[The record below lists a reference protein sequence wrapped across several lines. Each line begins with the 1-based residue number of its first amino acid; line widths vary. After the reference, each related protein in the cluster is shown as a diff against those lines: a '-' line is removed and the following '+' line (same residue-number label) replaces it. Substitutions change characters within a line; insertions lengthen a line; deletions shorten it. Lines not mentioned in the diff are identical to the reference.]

1 MITSLSDKEIM
12 YWNDRLVDHQ
22 LGIFVKAQYNANTI
36 FPAIEYTTD
45 ITRQVVSQQTWG
57 RNLYPSE
64 GESGAKVTKEPHIRY
79 NLVFSIEY
87 SMVDKFNKI
96 YNIIK
101 HNNLQTKV
109 YLNDGFGK
117 TVGTYRDINFDKLT
131 IDFKNK
137 QHTLYKKDYVKYDYM
152 LEGNLGDIMG
162 YVKFIED
169 SLIFLTIEP
178 KFKISEVVSDV
189 TNRSTDY
196 LVLKYEYQQ
205 IGSKYSIE
213 YIVSEILNDT
223 PDTII
228 RYGKST
234 LMNEDQ
240 LTWSRTA
247 RIDEVINNE

>member
-12 YWNDRLVDHQ
+12 SWNDRLVDHQ

-36 FPAIEYTTD
+36 FPAIEYATD
-45 ITRQVVSQQTWG
+45 ITRPNSASWG
-57 RNLYPSE
+57 RNLYPNE
-64 GESGAKVTKEPHIRY
+64 GESGVKVTKEPYIRY
-79 NLVFSIEY
+79 NLVFSIEN
-87 SMVDKFNKI
+87 SMVDNFNEI

-131 IDFKNK
+131 IDFKNE

-169 SLIFLTIEP
+169 ALTFITIEP

-205 IGSKYSIE
+205 MGSKYSIE

-228 RYGKST
+228 RYGKSN
-234 LMNEDQ
+234 LMNENQ

>member
-1 MITSLSDKEIM
+1 MITSLSDREIM
-12 YWNDRLVDHQ
+12 SWNDRLIDHQ
-22 LGIFVKAQYNANTI
+22 LGIFIKAQYNSNTI
-36 FPAIEYTTD
+36 FPAIEYSTD
-45 ITRQVVSQQTWG
+45 ITRQEVSQQIWG
-57 RNLYPSE
+57 RNLYTND
-64 GESGAKVTKEPHIRY
+64 SGNVVKEPHIRY
-79 NLVFSIEY
+79 NLVFSIEN
-87 SMVDKFNKI
+87 SMDDKFHEI

-101 HNNLQTKV
+101 HSNLQTKV

-117 TVGTYRDINFDKLT
+117 TVGTYRDINFDNLT
-131 IDFKNK
+131 IDFKNEY
-137 QHTLYKKDYVKYDYM
+137 HTLYKKDYIKYDYM

-169 SLIFLTIEP
+169 ALIFLIIEP

-189 TNRSTDY
+189 TNRSIDY

-205 IGSKYSIE
+205 TGNKYTIE
-213 YIVSEILNDT
+213 YILSEILNDK

-228 RYGKST
+228 RYGNST
-234 LMNEDQ
+234 LMKEDQ

>member
-1 MITSLSDKEIM
+1 MITSLSDREIM
-12 YWNDRLVDHQ
+12 SWNDRLVDHQ

-36 FPAIEYTTD
+36 FPAIEYTSD
-45 ITRQVVSQQTWG
+45 ITRQVVSQQSWG
-57 RNLYPSE
+57 RNLYTNSD
-64 GESGAKVTKEPHIRY
+64 GNVVKEPHIRY
-79 NLVFSIEY
+79 NLVFSIEN
-87 SMVDKFNKI
+87 SMIDKFDKI

-109 YLNDGFGK
+109 YLNDGLGK
-117 TVGTYRDINFDKLT
+117 TVGKYRDINFDNLI
-131 IDFKNK
+131 IDFKNE

-169 SLIFLTIEP
+169 TLTFITIEP

-196 LVLKYEYQQ
+196 LVSKYEYQQ
-205 IGSKYSIE
+205 TGSKYTIE

>member
-1 MITSLSDKEIM
+1 MITSLSDREIM
-12 YWNDRLVDHQ
+12 SWNDRLVDYQ

-36 FPAIEYTTD
+36 FPAIEYCTD
-45 ITRQVVSQQTWG
+45 ITRPVVSKQTWG
-57 RNLYPSE
+57 RNLYTNDSDN
-64 GESGAKVTKEPHIRY
+64 VVKEPHIRY
-79 NLVFSIEY
+79 NLVFSIEN
-87 SMVDKFNKI
+87 SMVDKFNEI

-117 TVGTYRDINFDKLT
+117 TVGTYRDINFDNLV
-131 IDFKNK
+131 IDFKTEY
-137 QHTLYKKDYVKYDYM
+137 HTLYKKDYTKYDYM
-152 LEGNLGDIMG
+152 FEGNLGDIMG

-169 SLIFLTIEP
+169 ALIFITIEP

-189 TNRSTDY
+189 TNRSVDY

-228 RYGKST
+228 RYGKSN

>member
-12 YWNDRLVDHQ
+12 SWNDRLVDHQ
-22 LGIFVKAQYNANTI
+22 LGIFIKAQYNANTI
-36 FPAIEYTTD
+36 FPAIEYATD
-45 ITRQVVSQQTWG
+45 ITRPVVSQQSWG
-57 RNLYPSE
+57 RNLYTNDT
-64 GESGAKVTKEPHIRY
+64 GNVVKEPHIRY
-79 NLVFSIEY
+79 NLVFSIEN
-87 SMVDKFNKI
+87 SMVDKFDKI

-169 SLIFLTIEP
+169 ALTFITIEP

-205 IGSKYSIE
+205 MGSKYSIE

-234 LMNEDQ
+234 LMNENQ

>member
-1 MITSLSDKEIM
+1 MITSLSDREIM
-12 YWNDRLVDHQ
+12 SWNDRLVDHQ

-36 FPAIEYTTD
+36 FPAIEYSVD
-45 ITRQVVSQQTWG
+45 ITRPVPSKQSSWG
-57 RNLYPSE
+57 RNLYTSD
-64 GESGAKVTKEPHIRY
+64 GVKVTKEPHIRY
-79 NLVFSIEY
+79 NLVFSIEN
-87 SMVDKFNKI
+87 SMVDKFNEI

-101 HNNLQTKV
+101 HSNLQTKV

-117 TVGTYRDINFDKLT
+117 TVGTYRDINFDNLV
-131 IDFKNK
+131 IDFKTEY
-137 QHTLYKKDYVKYDYM
+137 HTLYKKDYTKHDYM
-152 LEGNLGDIMG
+152 FEGNLGDIMG

-213 YIVSEILNDT
+213 YIVSEILNDN

>member
-12 YWNDRLVDHQ
+12 AWNDRLVDHQ
-22 LGIFVKAQYNANTI
+22 LGIFVKAQYNSNTF
-36 FPAIEYTTD
+36 FPAIEYSVD
-45 ITRQVVSQQTWG
+45 ITRPVPNASWG
-57 RNLYPSE
+57 RNMYTNE
-64 GESGAKVTKEPHIRY
+64 GDSGVKVTKEPHIRY
-79 NLVFSIEY
+79 NLVFSIEN
-87 SMVDKFNKI
+87 SMVDKFNEI
-96 YNIIK
+96 YNLIK

-109 YLNDGFGK
+109 YLDDGFGK
-117 TVGTYRDINFDKLT
+117 TVGTYRDINIDNLV
-131 IDFKNK
+131 IDFKNE
-137 QHTLYKKDYVKYDYM
+137 QHTLYKKDYTKYDYM
-152 LEGNLGDIMG
+152 IEGNLGDIMG

-169 SLIFLTIEP
+169 SLTFLTIEP

-205 IGSKYSIE
+205 VGNKYTIE
-213 YIVSEILNDT
+213 YIVSEILNDN

-234 LMNEDQ
+234 LMNENQ

-247 RIDEVINNE
+247 RIDEVIE

>member
-1 MITSLSDKEIM
+1 MITSLSDREIM
-12 YWNDRLVDHQ
+12 AWNDRLVDHQ

-36 FPAIEYTTD
+36 FPAIEYSAD

-57 RNLYPSE
+57 RNLYTND
-64 GESGAKVTKEPHIRY
+64 SGNVVKEPHIRY
-79 NLVFSIEY
+79 NLVFSIEN
-87 SMVDKFNKI
+87 SMVDKFNEI
-96 YNIIK
+96 YNLIK
-101 HNNLQTKV
+101 HNNLQTKI

-117 TVGTYRDINFDKLT
+117 TVGTYRDINFDNLT
-131 IDFKNK
+131 IDFKNE
-137 QHTLYKKDYVKYDYM
+137 QHTLYKKDYTKYDYM

-169 SLIFLTIEP
+169 ALTFITIEP
-178 KFKISEVVSDV
+178 KFKISEVVSDI

-196 LVLKYEYQQ
+196 LVLKYVFT
-205 IGSKYSIE
+205 SHSIE

>member
-12 YWNDRLVDHQ
+12 AWNDRLVDHQ
-22 LGIFVKAQYNANTI
+22 LGIFVKAQYNSNTF
-36 FPAIEYTTD
+36 FPAIEYSVD
-45 ITRQVVSQQTWG
+45 ITRPVPNASWG
-57 RNLYPSE
+57 RNMYTNE
-64 GESGAKVTKEPHIRY
+64 GDSGVKVTKEPHIRY
-79 NLVFSIEY
+79 NLVFSIEN
-87 SMVDKFNKI
+87 SMVDKFNEI
-96 YNIIK
+96 YNLIK

-109 YLNDGFGK
+109 YLNDE
-117 TVGTYRDINFDKLT
+117 YRDINIDNLV
-131 IDFKNK
+131 IDFKNE
-137 QHTLYKKDYVKYDYM
+137 QHTLYKKDYIKYDYM
-152 LEGNLGDIMG
+152 FEGNLGDIMG

-178 KFKISEVVSDV
+178 KFKISEVISDV

-205 IGSKYSIE
+205 TGSKYTIE
-213 YIVSEILNDT
+213 YIVSEILNDN

-234 LMNEDQ
+234 LMNESQ

-247 RIDEVINNE
+247 RIDEVIE

>member
-12 YWNDRLVDHQ
+12 SWNDRLVDHQ

-36 FPAIEYTTD
+36 FPAIEYVTD
-45 ITRQVVSQQTWG
+45 ITRQVVSPQQSWG
-57 RNLYPSE
+57 RNLYTNDT
-64 GESGAKVTKEPHIRY
+64 GNVTKEPYIRY
-79 NLVFSIEY
+79 NLVFSIEN
-87 SMVDKFNKI
+87 SMVDKFNEI

-101 HNNLQTKV
+101 HSNLQTKV

-131 IDFKNK
+131 IDFKTE

-169 SLIFLTIEP
+169 TLTFITIEP

-205 IGSKYSIE
+205 MGSKYSIE

-228 RYGKST
+228 RYGKSN
-234 LMNEDQ
+234 LMNENQ

>member
-12 YWNDRLVDHQ
+12 SWNDRLVDHQ

-36 FPAIEYTTD
+36 FPAIEYSVD
-45 ITRQVVSQQTWG
+45 ITRPVPNGNWG
-57 RNLYPSE
+57 RNMYTNE
-64 GESGAKVTKEPHIRY
+64 GDSGVKVTKEPHIRY
-79 NLVFSIEY
+79 NLIFSIEN
-87 SMVDKFNKI
+87 SMVDKFNEI
-96 YNIIK
+96 YNLIK

-117 TVGTYRDINFDKLT
+117 TVGTYRDINFDNLT
-131 IDFKNK
+131 IDFKTES
-137 QHTLYKKDYVKYDYM
+137 HTLYKKDYVKYDYM
-152 LEGNLGDIMG
+152 FEGNLGDIMG

-169 SLIFLTIEP
+169 ALTFITIEP

-205 IGSKYSIE
+205 MGNKYTIE

-234 LMNEDQ
+234 LMNENQ

>member
-12 YWNDRLVDHQ
+12 SWNDRLVDHQ

-36 FPAIEYTTD
+36 FPAIEYSVD
-45 ITRQVVSQQTWG
+45 ITRPVPNGNWG
-57 RNLYPSE
+57 RNMYTNE
-64 GESGAKVTKEPHIRY
+64 GDSGVKVTKEPHIRY
-79 NLVFSIEY
+79 NLIFSIEN
-87 SMVDKFNKI
+87 SMVDKFNEI
-96 YNIIK
+96 YNLIK

-117 TVGTYRDINFDKLT
+117 TVGTYRDINFDNLT
-131 IDFKNK
+131 IDFKTES
-137 QHTLYKKDYVKYDYM
+137 HTLYKKDYVKYDYM
-152 LEGNLGDIMG
+152 FEGNLGDIMG

-169 SLIFLTIEP
+169 ALTFITIEP

-205 IGSKYSIE
+205 MGNKYTIE

-234 LMNEDQ
+234 LMNENQ

-247 RIDEVINNE
+247 RIDEVIE

>member
-12 YWNDRLVDHQ
+12 SWNDRLVDHQ

-36 FPAIEYTTD
+36 FPAIEYATD
-45 ITRQVVSQQTWG
+45 ITRPNSASWG
-57 RNLYPSE
+57 RNLYPNE
-64 GESGAKVTKEPHIRY
+64 GESGVKVTKEPYIRY
-79 NLVFSIEY
+79 NLVFSIEN
-87 SMVDKFNKI
+87 SMVDNFNEI

-117 TVGTYRDINFDKLT
+117 TVGTYRDINFDNLT
-131 IDFKNK
+131 IDFKNEY
-137 QHTLYKKDYVKYDYM
+137 HTLYKKDYAKYDYM

-169 SLIFLTIEP
+169 ALIFIAIEP

-205 IGSKYSIE
+205 MGSKYSIE

-234 LMNEDQ
+234 LMNENQ

>member
-12 YWNDRLVDHQ
+12 AWNDRLVDHQ
-22 LGIFVKAQYNANTI
+22 LGIFVKAQYNSSTF
-36 FPAIEYTTD
+36 FPAIEYSVD
-45 ITRQVVSQQTWG
+45 ITRPVPNSYASWG
-57 RNLYPSE
+57 RNMYTNE
-64 GESGAKVTKEPHIRY
+64 GDSGARVTKEPHIRY
-79 NLVFSIEY
+79 NLVFSIEN
-87 SMVDKFNKI
+87 SMVDKFNEI

-109 YLNDGFGK
+109 YLNDA
-117 TVGTYRDINFDKLT
+117 YRDINIDNLV
-131 IDFKNK
+131 IDFKNEY
-137 QHTLYKKDYVKYDYM
+137 HTLYKKDYTKYDYM
-152 LEGNLGDIMG
+152 FEGNLGDIMG

-169 SLIFLTIEP
+169 SLTFLTIEP

-196 LVLKYEYQQ
+196 LVLKHEYQQ
-205 IGSKYSIE
+205 TGSKYTIE
-213 YIVSEILNDT
+213 YIVSEILNDN

-234 LMNEDQ
+234 LMNENQ

>member
-1 MITSLSDKEIM
+1 MITSLGDREIM
-12 YWNDRLVDHQ
+12 SWNDRLIDHQ
-22 LGIFVKAQYNANTI
+22 LGIFIKAQYNANTI
-36 FPAIEYTTD
+36 FPAIEYSVD
-45 ITRQVVSQQTWG
+45 ITREVSQQTWG
-57 RNLYPSE
+57 RNLYTND
-64 GESGAKVTKEPHIRY
+64 SGNFVKEPHIRY
-79 NLVFSIEY
+79 NLVFSIEN
-87 SMVDKFNKI
+87 SMVDKFNEI

-109 YLNDGFGK
+109 YLNDKSFGK
-117 TVGTYRDINFDKLT
+117 TVGTYRDINFDNLI
-131 IDFKNK
+131 IDFKNE

-169 SLIFLTIEP
+169 SLTFLTIEP
-178 KFKISEVVSDV
+178 KFKISEVVSDI

-205 IGSKYSIE
+205 MGSKYSIE

-228 RYGKST
+228 RYGKSN
-234 LMNEDQ
+234 LMNENQ

>member
-12 YWNDRLVDHQ
+12 SWNDRLVDHQ

-36 FPAIEYTTD
+36 FPAIEYSVD
-45 ITRQVVSQQTWG
+45 ITRPVPNGNWG
-57 RNLYPSE
+57 RNMYTSE
-64 GESGAKVTKEPHIRY
+64 GDSGVKVTKEPHIRY
-79 NLVFSIEY
+79 NLVFSIEN
-87 SMVDKFNKI
+87 SMVDKFNEI
-96 YNIIK
+96 YNLIK

-109 YLNDGFGK
+109 YLNDGFGN
-117 TVGTYRDINFDKLT
+117 VGTYRDINFDKLT
-131 IDFKNK
+131 IDLKTE
-137 QHTLYKKDYVKYDYM
+137 QHNLYKKDYVKYDYM
-152 LEGNLGDIMG
+152 FEGNLGDIMG

-169 SLIFLTIEP
+169 ALTFITIEP

-189 TNRSTDY
+189 TNRSTDH

-205 IGSKYSIE
+205 MGSKYSIE
-213 YIVSEILNDT
+213 YIVSEILNDN

-234 LMNEDQ
+234 LMSENQ

>member
-1 MITSLSDKEIM
+1 MITSLSDREIM
-12 YWNDRLVDHQ
+12 SWNDRLVDHQ
-22 LGIFVKAQYNANTI
+22 LGIFVKAQYNALTI

-57 RNLYPSE
+57 RNLYTNSD
-64 GESGAKVTKEPHIRY
+64 GNVVKEPHIRY
-79 NLVFSIEY
+79 NLVFSIEN
-87 SMVDKFNKI
+87 SMIDKFNEI
-96 YNIIK
+96 FNIIK

-117 TVGTYRDINFDKLT
+117 TPGTYRDINFDNLT
-131 IDFKNK
+131 IDFKTE

-169 SLIFLTIEP
+169 TLTFITIEP

-189 TNRSTDY
+189 INRSTDY

-205 IGSKYSIE
+205 MGSKYSIE